1 MVDAAGHFRRFKGW
15 DYAKGASL
23 FVTLALE
30 ERRPLFGR
38 VDAGGAMRLSPLG
51 EKVAEALEAIPR
63 FNPGISL
70 FGRVVMPDHVHFNCH
85 IAAGLDEP
93 LRRLGKAIS
102 GFKAVTT
109 RAQAQCACATTP
121 QAQWACG
128 STGGAGGFTRGAGG
142 FTRWACGSTR
152 GAGGE
157 SGGAGAPRP
166 HLWRLGYHDHLCLSR
181 RFIDST
187 ERYIAYNPLKW
198 ALMHGAGS
206 LHIREPLDSP
216 RLDAGDYWKGVGNV
230 ALLDPAFPMVSLR
243 VSRKV
248 ADIAAVVA
256 RLERAVGKGY
266 VVISGFISRG
276 EQAVRDMLCAN
287 PKARFIRILPSYIPN
302 ARFRP
307 ESRYVAPFA
316 EGRYLEIAKGN
327 DETEF
332 GRAACLDL
340 NDEIVKI
347 ATAGEGLALYWREN
361 GPQVLADH
369 RSCIFTNHVP
379 PHRRGET

>member
-1 MVDAAGHFRRFKGW
+1 MR
-15 DYAKGASL
+15 
-23 FVTLALE
+23 TI
-30 ERRPLFGR
+30 PLYHKE
-38 VDAGGAMRLSPLG
+38 ARLIAYQL
-51 EKVAEALEAIPR
+51 
-63 FNPGISL
+63 
-70 FGRVVMPDHVHFNCH
+70 MPDHLHFNCH
-85 IAAGLDEP
+85 VAAGLDEP

-109 RAQAQCACATTP
+109 RAQVP
-121 QAQWACG
+121 QGQWPCG
-128 STGGAGGFTRGAGG
+128 STPPQGQWPCGSTSGSTSGSSGGAGGESGGAGG
-142 FTRWACGSTR
+142 ESG

-157 SGGAGAPRP
+157 SGGAGALRPR
-166 HLWRLGYHDHLCLSR
+166 LWRLGYHDHLCLNR

-216 RLDAGDYWKGVGNV
+216 RLDIGDYWKGVGNV
-230 ALLDPAFPMVSLR
+230 ALLDPALPMVSLR

-248 ADIAAVVA
+248 ADLAALVA
-256 RLERAVGKGY
+256 HLERAVDKGY
-266 VVISGFISRG
+266 VIISGFISKG
-276 EQAVRDMLCAN
+276 EQAVRDMLCRR
-287 PKARFIRILPSYIPN
+287 PDARFIRILPSCIPN
-302 ARFRP
+302 ARFKP

-316 EGRYLEIAKGN
+316 EDRYLEIARGN

-347 ATAGEGLALYWREN
+347 ATAGEGLALYWKDD
-361 GPQVLADH
+361 GLHVLA
-369 RSCIFTNHVP
+369 RSQP
-379 PHRRGET
+379 ASASKLM